1 MTPDEQVIYIKRQ
14 DEMNRIANFAR
25 AYANATPEQR
35 ARIPR
40 EDVLFQIERYKNL
53 QNQQRLAEDQ
63 YQAQLAEQYRQQQAQ
78 ANQPINTRWLWRKAP
93 TKTPVEEQ
101 VPERQTVTPWTDFSY
116 SKDQSFVPRNEN
128 TQTYNWSYINW
139 PYSNSWYWP
148 YYDNYNVVSWWN
160 YWNVYR
166 PSNNVLWQQVY
177 LTNNQPSNTVTNSLE
192 NNTLLQWTYN
202 PNARYTI
209 WWQQLSWTV
218 YWPITNRTYPSTTQF
233 WRQYP
238 LLGGSN
244 RIAPY
249 YNNGS
254 YTIWWQ
260 PLNS

>member
-53 QNQQRLAEDQ
+53 QNQQRLAEDK
-63 YQAQLAEQYRQQQAQ
+63 YQAQLAEQYRQQEAQ

-93 TKTPVEEQ
+93 KQPTTPIVEPAMNDNQYYNNWLNQLNEEQ
-101 VPERQTVTPWTDFSY
+101 NAQNVTPTNEIVNNNSSNEAWTNW
-116 SKDQSFVPRNEN
+116 QELPVGNVWVIWN
-128 TQTYNWSYINW
+128 TLLQWTYNPNYQYKYFTNLNRNN
-139 PYSNSWYWP
+139 NS
-148 YYDNYNVVSWWN
+148 
-160 YWNVYR
+160 
-166 PSNNVLWQQVY
+166 
-177 LTNNQPSNTVTNSLE
+177 
-192 NNTLLQWTYN
+192 LLQWTYN

>member
-14 DEMNRIANFAR
+14 DEINRIANFAR

-63 YQAQLAEQYRQQQAQ
+63 YQAQLAEQYRQQEAQ
-78 ANQPINTRWLWRKAP
+78 ANQPINTRWVWRKVP
-93 TKTPVEEQ
+93 TKTVVNEQPTTPVVEPAMNDNQYYNNWLNQLNEEQ
-101 VPERQTVTPWTDFSY
+101 NLQQTQPIVGQTNAYNSLLWW
-116 SKDQSFVPRNEN
+116 
-128 TQTYNWSYINW
+128 TYNPNYQYKYFTNLNRNN
-139 PYSNSWYWP
+139 NS
-148 YYDNYNVVSWWN
+148 
-160 YWNVYR
+160 
-166 PSNNVLWQQVY
+166 
-177 LTNNQPSNTVTNSLE
+177 
-192 NNTLLQWTYN
+192 LLQWTYN